1 MSLTCGFIHQQG
13 DGFSVFLMI
22 YNHMFLFFLLAFCVV
37 FLTRFGVVFLQL
49 KNVVFL
55 PIIYSMCNGGVI

>member
-1 MSLTCGFIHQQG
+1 MSLTCGFIHRQD
-13 DGFSVFLMI
+13 DGFSVFWCCI
-22 YNHMFLFFLLAFCVV
+22 ATCFYCALFVFNVV
-37 FLTRFGVVFLQL
+37 FLLRLDVVFLQL